1 MTKIFFESKMRKRK
15 LFPLVGVLFVC
26 GALLCGLL
34 TWYSSTRAAN
44 RVKGLTPITVAALT
58 DSQPGRQVLVEGH
71 VSSRNPVQSE
81 FLGFVAYIREGRE
94 IHTDDEGTPSPGS
107 WSISGR
113 VTPPLL
119 LELSDGLVQVENDD
133 YDLENGTTIEE
144 EPSSFDRYSDIR
156 HKGIEIGDAVIAVG
170 VVGAEAEPP
179 QIKAD
184 FIARGTQASYVA
196 SQRSAGMIFFAIS
209 VVVAVVGGVFIMW
222 DRVSGYLPRRR
233 QESIFRNNWDLGRIL
248 VLVFSILGGA
258 ILCVGA
264 PVFGLRRSV
273 LGVVFATIGGGL
285 SILLSLVIW
294 LFSRRR

>member
-1 MTKIFFESKMRKRK
+1 MRKRK
-15 LFPLVGVLFVC
+15 LFPLVGVLFVG
-26 GALLCGLL
+26 GALVCGLV
-34 TWYSSTRAAN
+34 TWYSSIRAAN

-81 FLGFVAYIREGRE
+81 FLGFVAYIREKRE

-107 WSISGR
+107 WSVSGR

-144 EPSSFDRYSDIR
+144 EPFSFDEYSDTR
-156 HKGIEIGDAVIAVG
+156 YQGIEIGDAVIAVG
-170 VVGAEAEPP
+170 VVGADAEPP

-196 SQRSAGMIFFAIS
+196 SQRSAGVIFFVIS
-209 VVVAVVGGVFIMW
+209 VVVAVVGGIFIMW
-222 DRVSGYLPRRR
+222 DRVSGLLPRRH
-233 QESIFRNNWDLGRIL
+233 QESVLRRSWNLERIL
-248 VLVFSILGGA
+248 VLVFAILGGA

-264 PVFGLRRSV
+264 PVLGLQKSV
-273 LGVVFATIGGGL
+273 LGVVFAIVGGGL

>member
-1 MTKIFFESKMRKRK
+1 MSKRK
-15 LFPLVGVLFVC
+15 YLPIFGVLFVG
-26 GALLCGLL
+26 GALVCGLV
-34 TWYSSTRAAN
+34 TWYSSIRAAN

-81 FLGFVAYIREGRE
+81 FLGFVAYIREERE

-107 WSISGR
+107 WSVSAR

-144 EPSSFDRYSDIR
+144 EPSSFDRYSDTR
-156 HKGIEIGDAVIAVG
+156 YKGIEIGDAVIAVG
-170 VVGAEAEPP
+170 VVGVEAEPP

-196 SQRSAGMIFFAIS
+196 SQRSAGVIFFVIS
-209 VVVAVVGGVFIMW
+209 VVVAVVGGIFIMW
-222 DRVSGYLPRRR
+222 DRVSGLLPRRHQWSVLR
-233 QESIFRNNWDLGRIL
+233 TNWNINRIL

-264 PVFGLRRSV
+264 PVLGLQKSV
-273 LGVVFATIGGGL
+273 LGVVFAIVGGGL

-294 LFSRRR
+294 LLSRRR

>member
-1 MTKIFFESKMRKRK
+1 MSKRK
-15 LFPLVGVLFVC
+15 LFPLVGVLFVG
-26 GALLCGLL
+26 GALVCGLV
-34 TWYSSTRAAN
+34 TWYSSIRAAN

-81 FLGFVAYIREGRE
+81 FLGFVAYIREERE

-107 WSISGR
+107 WSVSGR

-133 YDLENGTTIEE
+133 YDLENGRTIEE
-144 EPSSFDRYSDIR
+144 EPFSFDEYSDTR
-156 HKGIEIGDAVIAVG
+156 YQGIEIGDAVIAVG
-170 VVGAEAEPP
+170 VVGADAEPP

-184 FIARGTQASYVA
+184 FIALGTQASYVA
-196 SQRSAGMIFFAIS
+196 SQRSAGVIFFVIS
-209 VVVAVVGGVFIMW
+209 VVVAVVGGIFIMW
-222 DRVSGYLPRRR
+222 DRVSGLLPRRH
-233 QESIFRNNWDLGRIL
+233 QESVLRRSWNLERIL

-264 PVFGLRRSV
+264 PVLVLQKSV
-273 LGVVFATIGGGL
+273 LGVVFAIVGGGL
-285 SILLSLVIW
+285 SILVSLVIW

>member
-1 MTKIFFESKMRKRK
+1 MSKRK
-15 LFPLVGVLFVC
+15 LFPLVGVLFVG

-44 RVKGLTPITVAALT
+44 RVKGLTPITVATLT

-81 FLGFVAYIREGRE
+81 FLGFVAYIREERE

-107 WSISGR
+107 WSVSGR

-144 EPSSFDRYSDIR
+144 EPSSFDRYSDTR
-156 HKGIEIGDAVIAVG
+156 YKGIGIGDAVIAVG
-170 VVGAEAEPP
+170 VVGVDAEPP

-196 SQRSAGMIFFAIS
+196 SQRSAGVIFFVIS

-222 DRVSGYLPRRR
+222 DRVSGYLPRWR
-233 QESIFRNNWDLGRIL
+233 QERFFRSNWDLDRIL